1 MTSPFVKVYSFLND
15 DTVLSSMMESKREL
29 KEVDENFIFTYK
41 IPDEYQVLGRTPMI
55 RMTQVS
61 QLDVNWSDFEYT
73 DYALHFAVEVF
84 SKSIDEGNEI
94 STYIVDK
101 YKNDLNCIRTSFS
114 LQYDDEKDVYNSF
127 MIFKIIVNKGDI

>member
-1 MTSPFVKVYSFLND
+1 MTSPFVTVYSFLND
-15 DTVLSSMMESKREL
+15 DTVLSSMMESKRDLTEI
-29 KEVDENFIFTYK
+29 DENFIFTYK
-41 IPDEYQVLGRTPMI
+41 IPDEYQVLSRTPMI

-73 DYALHFAVEVF
+73 DYELLFAVEVF
-84 SKSIDEGNEI
+84 SKSINEGNEI

-127 MIFKIIVNKGDI
+127 MMFKIIIEKGDI